1 MRCIP
6 RNRKPRRYPVLK
18 YLPFLVSGFQEISI
32 LKMKHLKKLPA
43 NVLAILISMAIFVPI
58 YLLLV
63 NSLKDEVQSRA
74 MGVGLPTGIH
84 WENYLT
90 VIEQGKLGVAFV
102 NSMVY
107 ATGATIV
114 VVILSTAAAFV
125 LSRNRSPRSRFVY
138 IFITLGLA
146 MPINY
151 VTLTKIMQA
160 TNLVNTVVG
169 IVLLYAATKIPFA
182 VFLTYAFV
190 ETIPKELDEAAIL
203 HGCGPF
209 TLFFNIIFPL
219 LTPAW
224 VTTGILS
231 FLDFWSEFILPL
243 YFLQSSTKWPMT
255 LAVYNFFGMFE
266 ARWNLVSAD
275 IVLTILPV
283 IAVYLLGQRY
293 IVSGMTTG
301 AVKG

>member
-1 MRCIP
+1 M
-6 RNRKPRRYPVLK
+6 NVKNLK
-18 YLPFLVSGFQEISI
+18 SLPSNL
-32 LKMKHLKKLPA
+32 
-43 NVLAILISMAIFVPI
+43 LAILISLGMFVPI
-58 YLLLV
+58 YLLFV

-74 MGVGLPTGIH
+74 MGVEIPTSIH
-84 WENYLT
+84 LENYLT
-90 VIEQGKLGVAFV
+90 VIEQGKLGGAFL

-114 VVILSTAAAFV
+114 VVIFSTAAAFV
-125 LSRNRSPRSRFVY
+125 LSRNRSPRNRFVY
-138 IFITLGLA
+138 IFIALGLA
-146 MPINY
+146 MPMNY

-160 TNLVNTVVG
+160 TDLINTVVG

-190 ETIPKELDEAAIL
+190 ETIPKELDEAAIID
-203 HGCGPF
+203 GCSPF

-224 VTTGILS
+224 VTTAILS

-243 YFLQSSTKWPMT
+243 YFLQSSAKWPMT

>member
-1 MRCIP
+1 M
-6 RNRKPRRYPVLK
+6 
-18 YLPFLVSGFQEISI
+18 
-32 LKMKHLKKLPA
+32 PA
-43 NVLAILISMAIFVPI
+43 NVLAILISLVMFVPV
-58 YLLLV
+58 YLLFV
-63 NSLKDEVQSRA
+63 NSLKDEIQSRA
-74 MGVGLPTGIH
+74 MGVEPPTSIH
-84 WENYLT
+84 LENYLT
-90 VIEQGKLGVAFV
+90 VIEQGKLGVAFA
-102 NSMVY
+102 NSMFY
-107 ATGATIV
+107 ATGATII

-125 LSRNRSPRSRFVY
+125 LSRNRSPRNRFLY
-138 IFITLGLA
+138 IFITLGIA

-151 VTLTKIMQA
+151 VTLTKVMQGTA
-160 TNLVNTVVG
+160 LINTVVG
-169 IVLLYAATKIPFA
+169 IIILYAATKIPFG

-190 ETIPKELDEAAIL
+190 ESIPKEIDEAAIID
-203 HGCGPF
+203 GCSPAA
-209 TLFFNIIFPL
+209 LFFTIIFPL

-224 VTTGILS
+224 VTTAILS

-283 IAVYLLGQRY
+283 IAVYLMGQRY
-293 IVSGMTTG
+293 IISGMTTG

>member
-1 MRCIP
+1 MVKAK
-6 RNRKPRRYPVLK
+6 NWKN
-18 YLPFLVSGFQEISI
+18 
-32 LKMKHLKKLPA
+32 LPA
-43 NVLAILISMAIFVPI
+43 NLLAILISAAMFVPI

-74 MGVGLPTGIH
+74 MGVEPPASMH
-84 WENYLT
+84 VENYLT
-90 VIEQGKLGVAFV
+90 VIEQGKLGGAFL
-102 NSMVY
+102 NSMLY
-107 ATGATIV
+107 ATGATVV
-114 VVILSTAAAFV
+114 VVILSSAAAFV
-125 LSRNRSPRSRFVY
+125 LSRNRSRGNRFLY

-160 TNLVNTVVG
+160 TGLINTIVG
-169 IVLLYAATKIPFA
+169 IILLYAATKLPFA

-190 ETIPKELDEAAIL
+190 ETIPKELDEAAIID
-203 HGCGPF
+203 GCSPL
-209 TLFFNIIFPL
+209 TLFFNVIFPL

-224 VTTGILS
+224 VTTAILS

-266 ARWNLVSAD
+266 SSWNLVSAD

>member
-1 MRCIP
+1 MS
-6 RNRKPRRYPVLK
+6 NRLSDLDV
-18 YLPFLVSGFQEISI
+18 QEKFI
-32 LKMKHLKKLPA
+32 LKVKNLKQLPS
-43 NVLAILISMAIFVPI
+43 NLLAILISLGMFVPI

-74 MGVGLPTGIH
+74 MGVELPTSIH
-84 WENYLT
+84 VENYQT
-90 VIEQGKLGVAFV
+90 VIEQGKLGAAFL

-107 ATGATIV
+107 ATGATIL
-114 VVILSTAAAFV
+114 VVIVSTAAAFV
-125 LSRNRSPRSRFVY
+125 LSRNRSPRNRFVY
-138 IFITLGLA
+138 IFIALGLA
-146 MPINY
+146 MPMNY
-151 VTLTKIMQA
+151 VTLTQIMQA
-160 TNLVNTVVG
+160 TNLINTVAG
-169 IVLLYAATKIPFA
+169 IVLLYAATKVPFA

-190 ETIPKELDEAAIL
+190 ETIPKELDEAAIID
-203 HGCGPF
+203 GCSPL

-224 VTTGILS
+224 VTTAILS

-243 YFLQSSTKWPMT
+243 YFLQSSARWPMT

-275 IVLTILPV
+275 IVLTIVPV
-283 IAVYLLGQRY
+283 IVVYLLGQRY

>member
-1 MRCIP
+1 
-6 RNRKPRRYPVLK
+6 LK
-18 YLPFLVSGFQEISI
+18 V
-32 LKMKHLKKLPA
+32 KHLKHLPA
-43 NVLAILISMAIFVPI
+43 NVLAILISMGIFVPI

-63 NSLKDEVQSRA
+63 NSLKDEVQARA
-74 MGVGLPTGIH
+74 MGVQLPTSIH
-84 WENYLT
+84 WENYSA
-90 VIEQGKLGVAFV
+90 VIAQGKLGVAFV
-102 NSMVY
+102 NSLVY

-125 LSRNRSPRSRFVY
+125 LSRNRSPRNRFLY
-138 IFITLGLA
+138 IFMTLGLA

-203 HGCGPF
+203 DGCSPL

>member
-1 MRCIP
+1 MG
-6 RNRKPRRYPVLK
+6 LS
-18 YLPFLVSGFQEISI
+18 SGRLTVVIKDVQEISV
-32 LKMKHLKKLPA
+32 LKAKHFKSLPL
-43 NVLAILISMAIFVPI
+43 NVLAILISMGIFVPV

-74 MGVGLPTGIH
+74 MGVELPSSIH
-84 WENYLT
+84 WENYLM
-90 VIEQGKLGVAFV
+90 VIEQGKLGVAFL
-102 NSMVY
+102 NSMIY

-114 VVILSTAAAFV
+114 VVLLSTTAAFV
-125 LSRNRSPRSRFVY
+125 LSRNRSARNRFLYV
-138 IFITLGLA
+138 FIALGLA
-146 MPINY
+146 MPMNY

-160 TNLVNTVVG
+160 TGLINTVVG
-169 IVLLYAATKIPFA
+169 IILLYAATKIPFA
-182 VFLTYAFV
+182 VFLTYGFV
-190 ETIPKELDEAAIL
+190 ETIPKELDEAAIID
-203 HGCGPF
+203 GCSPF
-209 TLFFNIIFPL
+209 TLFFNVIFPL
-219 LTPAW
+219 LRPAW
-224 VTTGILS
+224 VTTAILS

-266 ARWNLVSAD
+266 AKWNLVSAD